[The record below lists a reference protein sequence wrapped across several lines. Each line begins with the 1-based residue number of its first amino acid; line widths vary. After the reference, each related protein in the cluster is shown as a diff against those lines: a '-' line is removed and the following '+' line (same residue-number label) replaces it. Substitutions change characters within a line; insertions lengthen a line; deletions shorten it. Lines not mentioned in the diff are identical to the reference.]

1 MQRAVLLASSKFIG
15 RVESVV
21 NEGSKWIAAVRDMGT
36 SSYDEAALWDVV
48 RKSARQLIDP
58 LSPPPGSL
66 SIAQILTRARS
77 KLQRVTPAQA
87 YDELHDIDYPMPVF
101 LVDIRPAAQREAEG
115 GIHGSLII
123 ERNVLE
129 WRFDPR
135 CEARLAIADR
145 YDSKIIVYCQEGYT
159 SSLAAA
165 SLQEMGLLNATDI
178 IGGYASWRDAGLPG
192 QIKPPTTTAGSEA
205 APSAL

>member
-1 MQRAVLLASSKFIG
+1 LNAIFSNGDLTSVSS
-15 RVESVV
+15 
-21 NEGSKWIAAVRDMGT
+21 
-36 SSYDEAALWDVV
+36 
-48 RKSARQLIDP
+48 
-58 LSPPPGSL
+58 
-66 SIAQILTRARS
+66 
-77 KLQRVTPAQA
+77 
-87 YDELHDIDYPMPVF
+87 
-101 LVDIRPAAQREAEG
+101 

-135 CEARLAIADR
+135 CPDRLAIADR

-178 IGGYASWRDAGLPG
+178 VGGYAAWRDARLPG
-192 QIKPPTTTAGSEA
+192 QIKAPA
-205 APSAL
+205 ATMTGESKSVPSSLSI